1 MAGEATIDRI
11 SIDIEADAKKA
22 ASEINRLANAVS
34 KLESVSASIS
44 SLEKLDASISG
55 LSSKLKDVDFSKLAG
70 LKNLKF
76 DEEAG
81 KNLKAVVAAF
91 GASDPAAMKE
101 SVDAIK
107 GLSSIKVSSTLK
119 NNLDGLVEAVKRIPP
134 DLTGLK
140 EVSRAVKNLDG
151 AKFSSTVVKNLEK
164 LPESLKGFGS
174 IEVES
179 ITGKIRALTN
189 ALSPMLLRIQGA
201 GPAMSSLNSILRQ
214 FGFQTDR
221 AKASANSMTSA
232 IQRQNAQV
240 ASSQGLWGRLGATVG
255 TIRTKYVAMAAGFA
269 ALRSGFMRV
278 IEPTNQY
285 VEDMNLFAASMG
297 GAAEGAEAFA
307 QKCQDLMGIDMAQFA
322 RNQGIFQTLITGMGV
337 ASEKADVMS
346 QQMTQLGY
354 DIASFYNIN
363 VDDAMLKI
371 QSGIAGELEPLRRL
385 GWDLSD
391 ARMNLEL
398 TKLGIEASTQEMTQA
413 EKVALRYYLIM
424 NQVTT
429 THGDMARTIASPA
442 NQLRVLQAQ
451 VTLAARAIGNL
462 FIPALN
468 MILPYVIAAVKAVRL
483 LAQAIAEFFGIDATF
498 EVDYS
503 SLDTSGISSGA
514 DAMDGLGDSADKAK
528 DKVKELKNTVMGFD
542 ELNKLQAT
550 DDGSGSGKG
559 AGGGA
564 GGVGLDLPVD
574 TYDFFEGLTDQISAK
589 TDEMAKKMAQAFKD
603 LLPIISGIGAG
614 ILAWKMAPA
623 LAKGIKELRDLEGL
637 RMPFVGKLQ
646 GLGGT
651 AAMFGGIAVA
661 IGMCVAHFVNL
672 LQNSENFRRGL
683 GEIGRAIA
691 GIPDALGDLVSW
703 FGGAMG
709 KVGEAIV
716 GALSSIGLPP
726 DLVAALGDFGDMLWG
741 IGDAVN
747 DVFDLQ
753 WSDAMMVAGA
763 GIAMLIPGVGEVVA
777 AILLIGEAAS
787 LGIRAIGWAV
797 SPCIE
802 QVDAL
807 ADVSEETAARFGT
820 SMDSMYAA
828 EKKLGEVD
836 LSDEIVG
843 QDDVDEVAGY
853 VNDICGTIL
862 SNLDSSKNSQLA
874 NLSSLEGMEGID
886 SAILDEMKSNIE
898 GHYAD
903 IESSTSAAQSRITA
917 IYQAAADENRDLTR
931 EECDEI
937 AAIQER
943 LKNDLVETSGATQE
957 ELARIKGAM
966 YANDEAAALEAAQS
980 VLQTAKQ
987 SKEDQIAEA
996 IATCDAL
1003 AAEAQRQYEAG
1014 EISKSAYDGVVAAAQ
1029 AAKDEQIAAAE
1040 ETYSGVCAKTEEG
1053 LGDLASKM
1061 DFGNAQI
1068 KTEWDVFCEN
1078 VQAAFADVSSGLS
1091 AWAQDTSAW
1100 WQGVFGDLE
1109 STVNSWGDEVSRK
1122 WDDVCSKA
1130 SQAGQSIGSFLSDPV
1145 GHVQRAWSGI
1155 TGWFNASVVNPLTS
1169 AFWAIPN
1176 GIKAAINA
1184 VIGAINSLSITIPE
1198 PAATAVGFSSIGF
1211 NIPYLAKGGQVD
1223 TGQLFVA
1230 RESGP
1235 ELVGTMGG
1243 KSTVANNQQIVQGIE
1258 SGVFNAVVKAM
1269 AVTDGGGGGEGTV
1282 EVPVYLDST
1291 EITRAVFRKADVM
1304 AGRGEIR
1311 PAFAW

>member
-44 SLEKLDASISG
+44 NLEKLDASISG
-55 LSSKLKDVDFSKLAG
+55 LSSKLKDVDFSKLTG

-76 DEEAG
+76 DEKTG

-91 GASDPAAMKE
+91 GTSDPAAMKE

-107 GLSSIKVSSTLK
+107 GLSGIKVSSTLK
-119 NNLDGLVEAVKRIPP
+119 NNLDGLVEAVKKIPA

-151 AKFSSTVVKNLEK
+151 AKLSSTVVKNLEM
-164 LPESLKGFGS
+164 LPEKLKGFGS
-174 IEVES
+174 LEVES

-189 ALSPMLLRIQGA
+189 ALSPMLLRIQSA

-232 IQRQNAQV
+232 IQRQNSQI

-269 ALRSGFMRV
+269 AVRSGFMRV

-297 GAAEGAEAFA
+297 EAAESAEVFA
-307 QKCQDLMGIDMAQFA
+307 RKCQDLMGIDMAQFA

-398 TKLGIEASTQEMTQA
+398 TRLGIEASTKDMTQA

-468 MILPYVIAAVKAVRL
+468 MILPVVIAVVKAVRL
-483 LAQAIAEFFGIDATF
+483 LAQAIANFFGIDATF

-503 SLDTSGISSGA
+503 SLDTSGITSGA
-514 DAMDGLGDSADKAK
+514 GAFDDMGNSADKAK

-550 DDGSGSGKG
+550 DDGSGKGDKNGNG
-559 AGGGA
+559 AGI
-564 GGVGLDLPVD
+564 GLDLPVD

-589 TDEMAKKMAQAFKD
+589 TDAMAQA
-603 LLPIISGIGAG
+603 IIDSLGRIMPLVAAVGSA
-614 ILAWKMAPA
+614 IAAWKLGKFLSDLALANPA
-623 LAKGIKELRDLEGL
+623 LKKVLNN
-637 RMPFVGKLQ
+637 VGKIAWAAA
-646 GLGGT
+646 GLVGVAGEVYY
-651 AAMFGGIAVA
+651 AMDAWNNGLDWLNL
-661 IGMCVAHFVNL
+661 IGM
-672 LQNSENFRRGL
+672 
-683 GEIGRAIA
+683 IGST
-691 GIPDALGDLVSW
+691 G
-703 FGGAMG
+703 
-709 KVGEAIV
+709 
-716 GALSSIGLPP
+716 
-726 DLVAALGDFGDMLWG
+726 VAALGLGMAFGPMG
-741 IGDAVN
+741 A
-747 DVFDLQ
+747 
-753 WSDAMMVAGA
+753 AAGA
-763 GIAMLIPGVGEVVA
+763 AFGVFAIGINGMKDFVENGPSFESALAMFIMTPIEGILSLIPGVQDAFHGFASTMSGFWQGFGATWSAFFQKLPEDPA
-777 AILLIGEAAS
+777 AAFGILLDGFNS
-787 LGIRAIGWAV
+787 WTN
-797 SPCIE
+797 
-802 QVDAL
+802 
-807 ADVSEETAARFGT
+807 DVNAW
-820 SMDSMYAA
+820 
-828 EKKLGEVD
+828 
-836 LSDEIVG
+836 G
-843 QDDVDEVAGY
+843 QE
-853 VNDICGTIL
+853 
-862 SNLDSSKNSQLA
+862 
-874 NLSSLEGMEGID
+874 
-886 SAILDEMKSNIE
+886 
-898 GHYAD
+898 
-903 IESSTSAAQSRITA
+903 
-917 IYQAAADENRDLTR
+917 
-931 EECDEI
+931 
-937 AAIQER
+937 
-943 LKNDLVETSGATQE
+943 
-957 ELARIKGAM
+957 
-966 YANDEAAALEAAQS
+966 
-980 VLQTAKQ
+980 
-987 SKEDQIAEA
+987 
-996 IATCDAL
+996 
-1003 AAEAQRQYEAG
+1003 
-1014 EISKSAYDGVVAAAQ
+1014 
-1029 AAKDEQIAAAE
+1029 
-1040 ETYSGVCAKTEEG
+1040 
-1053 LGDLASKM
+1053 
-1061 DFGNAQI
+1061 
-1068 KTEWDVFCEN
+1068 
-1078 VQAAFADVSSGLS
+1078 
-1091 AWAQDTSAW
+1091 TSAW
-1100 WQGVFGDLE
+1100 WQELFGGLE
-1109 STVNSWGDEVSRK
+1109 STVNAWGDETWRAITGFCDDVSASFMDWQSDVSQWWQGLFDGLKDTVNTWGESVSGK
-1122 WDDVCSKA
+1122 WDEVCTKA
-1130 SQAGQSIGSFLSDPV
+1130 SQVGQSIGSFLSDPV
-1145 GHVQRAWSGI
+1145 GNIKAAWAGVS
-1155 TGWFNASVVNPLTS
+1155 GWFSANIIHPLTS

-1176 GIKAAINA
+1176 GIKAAMNA
-1184 VIGAINSLSITIPE
+1184 VIGAINSLNISIPE
-1198 PAATAVGFSSIGF
+1198 PVASAVGFSRIGF
-1211 NIPYLAKGGQVD
+1211 NVPYLAKGGQVD

-1243 KSTVANNQQIVQGIE
+1243 KSTVANNQQIVDGIE
-1258 SGVFNAVVKAM
+1258 AGVYNAVIQAL
-1269 AVTDGGGGGEGTV
+1269 AVGGGSRDDGGSV
-1282 EVPVYLDST
+1282 EIPVYIDSQ
-1291 EITRAVFRKADVM
+1291 ELARAVFKKADVL
-1304 AGRGEIR
+1304 ARRGELK
-1311 PAFAW
+1311 PVFA